1 MKINTNNPLK
11 NYSDLRLRTKESAVV
26 SAGTAKNR
34 NFDAI
39 TIQSD
44 PRQIEEHTFG
54 SMLAREVM
62 REASVPASEER
73 VADLKQQ
80 ISSGSYH
87 MDPKEIA
94 RKMLLI

>member
-11 NYSDLRLRTKESAVV
+11 NYSDLRHYTKESAVV

-39 TIQSD
+39 TIHSD
-44 PRQIEEHTFG
+44 PRQIEEHTFS

-62 REASVPASEER
+62 QETSVSASEEQLS
-73 VADLKQQ
+73 DLKQQ
-80 ISSGSYH
+80 IFSGNYH
-87 MDPKEIA
+87 IDAEAIA
-94 RKMLLI
+94 RKMLLV